1 MLKNKKENA
10 FFFLGYY
17 RTFAPIFREPK
28 NGVLRPIFLSDMQK
42 TFLTKFLFVAALFV
56 SMAALAS
63 EAETNEGGEK
73 DLKAEIS
80 DYIGHHLKDSHDFSL
95 FSIQQNDGTKKHIG
109 FPLPVILW
117 DDGLKVFSSS
127 KFHHGETVAEVDG
140 NYYKLYHSK
149 IYKTDA
155 AGTINYDEKH
165 HATNAKPLDFSITKG
180 VVMIFLTGL
189 LMFLLFRALARSY
202 AKNGSIPKG
211 IGRFFEPIV
220 LYIRDDIA
228 ISNIGEKRY
237 KKYMPFLLTVFFFIW
252 FLNMFGLTP
261 LGVNVTG
268 NIAVTT
274 ALAIIT
280 FLLTNLT
287 GTKDYWKHLFDPLG
301 DSMPWY
307 GKLPLY
313 VILIPI
319 EILGIFI
326 KPFSLLIRLYAN
338 MQAGHIVVMSLIGLM
353 FIFKSWIGSPLSF
366 GLAFAISLI
375 EILVALLQAY
385 IFTMLSALYFG
396 FASEEHDHAE
406 AH

>member
-1 MLKNKKENA
+1 MFSYDGA
-10 FFFLGYY
+10 DG
-17 RTFAPIFREPK
+17 
-28 NGVLRPIFLSDMQK
+28 K
-42 TFLTKFLFVAALFV
+42 T
-56 SMAALAS
+56 
-63 EAETNEGGEK
+63 
-73 DLKAEIS
+73 
-80 DYIGHHLKDSHDFSL
+80 HHV
-95 FSIQQNDGTKKHIG
+95 G

-117 DDGLKVFSSS
+117 DEGLKVFSSS
-127 KFHHGETVAEVDG
+127 KFHHEEEIAEVDG
-140 NYYKLYHSK
+140 NYYKFYHSK

-155 AGTINYDEKH
+155 AGTINYDGDH
-165 HATNAKPLDFSITKG
+165 HPTNVKPLDFSITKS
-180 VVMIFLTGL
+180 VVMIFITGL
-189 LMFLLFRALARSY
+189 LMFLLFRGLARSY
-202 AKNGSIPKG
+202 VKNGGIPQG

-228 ISNIGEKRY
+228 ISNIGEKHY

-287 GTKDYWKHLFDPLG
+287 GTKDYWKHLLDPLG

-313 VILIPI
+313 IILIPI

-353 FIFKSWIGSPLSF
+353 FLFKSWVGSPLSF